1 MKLTT
6 EQLAVLNHIVV
17 DGQTWADNATEEHML
32 AKVAR
37 WEVDYETALAKGDY
51 KTRKQRDDVDAQRVQ
66 DERDNVSYAVKRKR
80 EYPNLAEYLDGI
92 VKNDQDQIDKYIADC
107 KTVKDKYPKA

>member
-51 KTRKQRDDVDAQRVQ
+51 KSRKEQQVIDDKAEQ
-66 DERDNVSYAVKRKR
+66 DDYDNASWDVKRMR
-80 EYPNLAEYLDGI
+80 EYPSTHELVVALYDTEDKAALDQRRAD
-92 VKNDQDQIDKYIADC
+92 VKA
-107 KTVKDKYPKA
+107 KYPKT